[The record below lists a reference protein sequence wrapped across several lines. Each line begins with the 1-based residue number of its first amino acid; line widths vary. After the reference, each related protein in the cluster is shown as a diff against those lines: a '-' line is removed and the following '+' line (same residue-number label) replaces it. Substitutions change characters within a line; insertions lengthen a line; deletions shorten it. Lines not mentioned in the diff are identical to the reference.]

1 MPNLW
6 RNTTQN
12 HKLER
17 KLFVYMYVD
26 GVPVTSGVC
35 GGQWGQISLELELQ
49 ACEHPDIGAGNQTQV
64 PWQSSNS
71 S

>member
-1 MPNLW
+1 
-6 RNTTQN
+6 
-12 HKLER
+12 
-17 KLFVYMYVD
+17 MYVD

-35 GGQWGQISLELELQ
+35 GGQWGQISLELETQ